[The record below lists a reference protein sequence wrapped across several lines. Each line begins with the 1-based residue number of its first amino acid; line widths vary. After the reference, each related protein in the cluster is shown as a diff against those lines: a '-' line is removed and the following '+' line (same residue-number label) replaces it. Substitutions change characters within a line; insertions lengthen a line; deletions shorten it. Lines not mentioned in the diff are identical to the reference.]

1 MNQVVH
7 LRVVHW
13 ARECESLYSGRM
25 KNGAKIPFTGKG
37 LVWKEVV
44 VFIRRCGSER
54 KSFVLSNECLYTRK
68 GIQKMTLSEGFRRKD
83 TAELRDPPPS
93 PTLVF

>member
-25 KNGAKIPFTGKG
+25 KNGAKITFNHYHWKG
-37 LVWKEVV
+37 LVSKEIG
-44 VFIRRCGSER
+44 VFIRRCGSEG
-54 KSFVLSNECLYTRK
+54 KSFVLSNECLYPRK
-68 GIQKMTLSEGFRRKD
+68 GIQKMTLSEGFRRKEA
-83 TAELRDPPPS
+83 AELRDPTPLLP
-93 PTLVF
+93 